1 MNPLPHAYTNTTT
14 GNGVVVRK
22 VYEGPGSAGR
32 CGREAAALAAL
43 PDLLPVPR
51 LVSVGPGELQMNYLP
66 GVHGQEL
73 IAGGHAVEVLRACG
87 RMLRRIHAVD
97 LGAVCGPGPCP
108 SGSVLVH
115 GDYGPNNVLLD
126 PDARQVTAVLDWEW
140 AHDGDRLEDLAWC
153 EWVVRMIHPA
163 HVDALEGFFAAYGHR
178 PAWAARHQAMI
189 DKCRALVDFWQQ
201 WQPTAERT
209 RQRQAQL
216 AATIGWTE

>member
-1 MNPLPHAYTNTTT
+1 MRPLPHAYTNCTT
-14 GNGVVVRK
+14 GNGAVVRK
-22 VYEGPGSAGR
+22 VYEGPDSTGR

-51 LVSVGPGELQMNYLP
+51 LVSVGPGELEMSFLR
-66 GVHGQEL
+66 GMHGQEL
-73 IAGGHAVEVLRACG
+73 IADGRAVGVLRSCG
-87 RMLRRIHAVD
+87 QMLRRIHAVD
-97 LGAVCGPGPCP
+97 LDTVCGPGPRSP
-108 SGSVLVH
+108 GSVLVH

-140 AHDGDRLEDLAWC
+140 AHVGDRLEDLAWC

-163 HVDALEGFFAAYGHR
+163 HVDALDGFFAAYGHR
-178 PAWAARHQAMI
+178 PSWAARHQAMI
-189 DKCRALVDFWQQ
+189 DKCRGLVDFSQR

-209 RQRQAQL
+209 RQRQDQL